1 MLKIEHLTKIY
12 GDKKAVDDLSLH
24 IRPGEIYGF
33 IGHNGAGK
41 TTTIKSCA
49 GILQFEQGEITID
62 GRSVKT
68 DPLGCKQI
76 LAYIPDNPDLY
87 EFLSGIKYLNFVAD
101 IFGVSKQDREAR
113 IEKYADL
120 FDLTGDLAQPISAYS
135 HGMKQKLAIIS
146 ALIHDPKLIIMDE
159 PFVGL
164 DPTAAYQ
171 VKGIMREH
179 CERGGAIFFSTHVL
193 EVAEK
198 LCDKVAI
205 IKQGRLIASGTMD
218 EVKGDQ
224 SLEDVFLELEGEKNA
239 KNAASRPHGGAA
251 RRVYRTESEAEKSDE
266 GQGRRLCFFDALL
279 LLRVRLPVLYLVFPA
294 CRRVFPGGTRL
305 AVLCNVCD
313 HGIRAHVH
321 WQCVYGKIAAV

>member
-101 IFGVSKQDREAR
+101 IFGVSKADREAR

-146 ALIHDPKLIIMDE
+146 ALLHDPKLIIMDE

-171 VKGIMREH
+171 VKGIMQEH

-239 KNAASRPHGGAA
+239 
-251 RRVYRTESEAEKSDE
+251 
-266 GQGRRLCFFDALL
+266 
-279 LLRVRLPVLYLVFPA
+279 
-294 CRRVFPGGTRL
+294 
-305 AVLCNVCD
+305 
-313 HGIRAHVH
+313 
-321 WQCVYGKIAAV
+321 